1 MHPAASGIAARWQ
14 ATVRS
19 FTLQLLVWMV
29 VGASPAAA
37 EVPDV
42 VVAGTFPGKAL
53 LMIDGGPPRTVA
65 VGKRTLEGVRV
76 LAVEGD
82 AVTFEVDGQRQT
94 LRPGDRVART
104 AAGRGG
110 GEVVLSADQGGHFRT
125 EGRIN
130 GARVEFLVDT
140 GATLVSIGAADARR
154 AGIDLG
160 SGRRAIAET
169 ANGRTPIWL
178 VKVDALQIGELTL
191 HNVDAAVH
199 QHDLPATLLGMSAL
213 GRFEL
218 RHEGQQL
225 RLRKRF

>member
-1 MHPAASGIAARWQ
+1 MRWPVVRKAGRPAPARRCGLLLLSWLALGATAA
-14 ATVRS
+14 
-19 FTLQLLVWMV
+19 F
-29 VGASPAAA
+29 A
-37 EVPDV
+37 EGPDV

-53 LMIDGGPPRTVA
+53 LMINGGPPQAVA
-65 VGKRTLEGVRV
+65 VGRSTPEGVRV

-82 AVTFEVDGQRQT
+82 AVTFEIAGRRQT

-104 AAGRGG
+104 AAAGDGD
-110 GEVVLSADQGGHFRT
+110 EVVLSADAGGHFRT
-125 EGRIN
+125 GGRIN

-140 GATLVSIGAADARR
+140 GATLVSIGASDARR
-154 AGIDLG
+154 AGIELRA
-160 SGRRAIAET
+160 GRRALAQT
-169 ANGRTPIWL
+169 ANGSTPIWL
-178 VKVDALQIGELTL
+178 VKVDSLQLGELTL

-218 RHEGQQL
+218 RHEGRQL